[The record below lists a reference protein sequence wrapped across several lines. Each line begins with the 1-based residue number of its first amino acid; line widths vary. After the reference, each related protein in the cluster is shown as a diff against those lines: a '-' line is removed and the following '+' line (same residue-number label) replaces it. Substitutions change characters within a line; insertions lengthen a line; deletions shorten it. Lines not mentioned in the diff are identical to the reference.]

1 MYKVGGTILPC
12 GTGEDQIVHRTSYF
26 LHSLLFVAFILLTLS
41 GFAQG
46 KPDSVRRPV
55 RTKTAVPI
63 TPTQQSRRG
72 SSIVNDSTRNPY
84 GPSTTRWTT
93 ERAMFTAKTNFRPL
107 DTTINNYHRWTFVQ
121 KSANFYHD
129 LGNNGTALNPVFPV
143 IPASIGATP
152 GFKAYAPY
160 WNEEL
165 RLFDT
170 KSPYTRMY
178 LVWGGQGRAA
188 TRIEYSRNINKS
200 WNVSFNY
207 RPILTDKQV
216 LRNGRADRNVISN
229 YYDFY
234 THYTTKDDRY
244 KIVASYQRIR
254 HRVIENGGITFN
266 GIDQLDTAFHRVYK
280 GFFGNVSP
288 NLTAASS
295 YEQHN
300 KYHIFHQFNIAKIQ
314 AYHILDFEKQSNW
327 YRDDLTKD
335 PLTYYDYNRLDSIKG
350 ISKDSTSFKAFQN
363 QVGIKGQIGKKNNLF
378 YNGWIKFR
386 TYNLWNKYL
395 DTDTISMPAH
405 ATEKY
410 IGGEIQ
416 YALDSIQHLT
426 GLIEVLNGGY
436 SRIESTG
443 HMRWFDFTAI
453 HRISKPTMF
462 QNTYSGRF
470 DGWNNNFKS
479 VESIYLAAF
488 PKVQVGPLFISP
500 GLTYTAFVNYIYF
513 TKGTFVDTKQT
524 VLPVQTDAPVQYATP
539 QVSMDLRFLKKL
551 HFRPQVLYTKV
562 LSDRDGA
569 LRVPT
574 LFMNGQIAFEGY
586 LFKKAMQVQI
596 GVDTHWHSSYN
607 TMAYD
612 PATQTFYNQYTMK
625 PPSYLLADLFLNGK
639 IKRGRFF
646 IKYHNVLQRFKGVGY
661 LPTPYYRG
669 VTTILDFGF
678 ELMLFD

>member
-1 MYKVGGTILPC
+1 VIERYCYLCPV
-12 GTGEDQIVHRTSYF
+12 RNRA
-26 LHSLLFVAFILLTLS
+26 LLIIALIGLTFSAFS
-41 GFAQG
+41 QV
-46 KPDSVRRPV
+46 KPADSTRRPV

-72 SSIVNDSTRNPY
+72 SKIVNDSTRNPY
-84 GPSTTRWTT
+84 GPNTTRWTT
-93 ERAMFTAKTNFRPL
+93 EREMFTAKTNFRPL
-107 DTTINNYHRWTFVQ
+107 DTTINNYHRWTYVQ
-121 KSANFYHD
+121 KSANFYQD
-129 LGNNGTALNPVFPV
+129 LGNNGTALNPIFPV
-143 IPASIGATP
+143 IPATIGATP
-152 GFKAYAPY
+152 GFNAYAPY

-178 LVWGGQGRAA
+178 VVWGGQGRAA
-188 TRIEYSRNINKS
+188 TRVEYSRNINKK
-200 WNVSFNY
+200 WNVTFNY

-216 LRNGRADRNVISN
+216 LRSGRADRNVISN

-244 KIVASYQRIR
+244 KIVAAYQRIR

-266 GIDQLDTAFHRVYK
+266 GIEQLDTAFNRVYK

-288 NLTAASS
+288 NLTGASS

-300 KYHIFHQFNIAKIQ
+300 KYHLFHQFNIAKIQ

-327 YRDDLTKD
+327 FRDDLTKD
-335 PLTYYDYNRLDSIKG
+335 PITYYDYNRIDSIKR
-350 ISKDSTSFKAFQN
+350 ISKDSTSFKTFQN
-363 QVGIKGQIGKKNNLF
+363 QIGIKGQIGKKNNLF
-378 YNGWIKFR
+378 YNGWLKFR
-386 TYNLWNKYL
+386 TYDLWNKYM
-395 DTDTISMPAH
+395 DTDTIAQKAH

-416 YALDSIQHLT
+416 YALDSIQHIT
-426 GLIEVLNGGY
+426 GLIEVLTGGY

-453 HRISKPTMF
+453 HRISKPTML
-462 QNTYSGRF
+462 QTAYSGRF
-470 DGWNNNFKS
+470 DGWNNDFRN
-479 VESIYLAAF
+479 VESVYLAAF
-488 PKVQVGPLFISP
+488 PKIQVGPLFISP
-500 GLTYTAFVNYIYF
+500 GLTYTALVNYIYF
-513 TKGTFVDTKQT
+513 TKGTFPDTKQT
-524 VLPVQTDAPVQYATP
+524 VLPVQANAPVQYATP
-539 QVSMDLRFLKKL
+539 QVSMDLRFLKKFHL
-551 HFRPQVLYTKV
+551 RPQVLYTKV
-562 LSDRDGA
+562 LSDRDSA

-574 LFMNGQIAFEGY
+574 LFVNGQLAFEGNM
-586 LFKKAMQVQI
+586 FKKAIQVQI
-596 GVDTHWHSSYN
+596 GIDAHWHSSYN
-607 TMAYD
+607 PMAYD
-612 PATQTFYNQYTMK
+612 PAIQTFYNQYALK

-646 IKYHNVLQRFKGVGY
+646 IKYHNVMQRFKGVGY
-661 LPTPYYRG
+661 MPTPFYRG